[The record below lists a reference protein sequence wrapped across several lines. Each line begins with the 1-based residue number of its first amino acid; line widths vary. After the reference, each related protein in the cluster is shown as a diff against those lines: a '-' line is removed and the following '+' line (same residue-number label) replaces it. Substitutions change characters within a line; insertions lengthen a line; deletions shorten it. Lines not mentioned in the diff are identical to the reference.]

1 MGYISS
7 HGDVFWTN
15 RFSGEQLAI
24 SGGSGGAGTGTATAL
39 TIPDGTMA
47 IRITSNSNDLQIGLS
62 ADSTYGT
69 LKPMMPIRI
78 SNATPFVEFGYRSGD
93 IYVQADS
100 GQVATVEV
108 AYFVNTGGPYM
119 VYGGWTWSS
128 RVQFE
133 EISTTPD
140 AQLTVPDACDA
151 IMMAADGTRTIHP
164 ESGTAVG
171 LQVGNSA
178 GADRVTMRYS
188 SGDVFA
194 TGAPTLYVA
203 YSVGGA

>member
-15 RFSGEQLAI
+15 RFSGEQIAVD
-24 SGGSGGAGTGTATAL
+24 GGGLGDTEQL

-47 IRITSNSNDLQIGLS
+47 IRITSSANNLGIGLNAES
-62 ADSTYGT
+62 SYSSSDAT
-69 LKPMMPIRI
+69 MPIRI

-93 IYVQADS
+93 IYIQADAS
-100 GQVATVEV
+100 QQATVDV

-133 EISTTPD
+133 EITATTD
-140 AQLTVPDACDA
+140 APLTVPDACDA
-151 IMMAADGTRTIHP
+151 IMMASEDTRTIHP
-164 ESGTAVG
+164 VSGAPRG
-171 LQVGNSA
+171 IQVGNSP

-188 SGDVFA
+188 SGDVYA
-194 TGAPTLYVA
+194 TGTPRLYVA
-203 YSVGGA
+203 YSVAGGA